1 MLKEIFHDSYKIS
14 KFTRI
19 CMETYSSVTGWQKLF
34 FSYKSFCFSAAVAM
48 ATFAIHGWKFTGYL
62 ILICFYSSCYFSKP
76 NCFCVY
82 RKSLFNVPT
91 NSHGVWAAC
100 ASTIKKKEERKYWQ
114 MSINSAYRVNAFS
127 QFSQVLPTLG
137 IRKCTNIYEFQ
148 FLNCKIYCRLK
159 RTETDLINHK
169 GYFPKRYKTNW
180 LIFEL
185 NETPLPRKRVSKSEM
200 H

>member
-1 MLKEIFHDSYKIS
+1 MYGNLFKRYWVAKVVFLIQIL
-14 KFTRI
+14 
-19 CMETYSSVTGWQKLF
+19 LF
-34 FSYKSFCFSAAVAM
+34 FGGSCNGYFCD
-48 ATFAIHGWKFTGYL
+48 TRLKIYRL
-62 ILICFYSSCYFSKP
+62 PYFNMLLQLVLFFKTELFLCLPQKP
-76 NCFCVY
+76 IQCPNELP
-82 RKSLFNVPT
+82 RSLGCLCIN
-91 NSHGVWAAC
+91 HQ
-100 ASTIKKKEERKYWQ
+100 KKEERKYWQ

>member
-19 CMETYSSVTGWQKLF
+19 CMETHSSVTGWQKLF

-48 ATFAIHGWKFTGYL
+48 ATFAIRGWKFTGYL

-76 NCFCVY
+76 ICFCVY

-100 ASTIKKKEERKYWQ
+100 ASTIKKRRNE
-114 MSINSAYRVNAFS
+114 SIGRCQSTPPIVWMHFHNFHKFYLPWEFVSARIYMNSNF
-127 QFSQVLPTLG
+127 
-137 IRKCTNIYEFQ
+137 
-148 FLNCKIYCRLK
+148 
-159 RTETDLINHK
+159 
-169 GYFPKRYKTNW
+169 
-180 LIFEL
+180 
-185 NETPLPRKRVSKSEM
+185 
-200 H
+200 